1 MLQIKTQSMRKKHIF
16 HKNERHYESRTWIEK
31 SEYFIPILIFEVATN
46 YWLREISA
54 KYHYW

>member
-1 MLQIKTQSMRKKHIF
+1 MRKKHIF

-54 KYHYW
+54 KYHHW